1 MLSEIRILILSS
13 IKFHSVVQHQM
24 TISGNEIFI
33 INHVYS
39 TSKMYLVVGRHKS
52 LEYSLNISILKL
64 VKTAGNINLLLG
76 TKV

>member
-1 MLSEIRILILSS
+1 
-13 IKFHSVVQHQM
+13 
-24 TISGNEIFI
+24 
-33 INHVYS
+33 
-39 TSKMYLVVGRHKS
+39 MYLVVGRHKS